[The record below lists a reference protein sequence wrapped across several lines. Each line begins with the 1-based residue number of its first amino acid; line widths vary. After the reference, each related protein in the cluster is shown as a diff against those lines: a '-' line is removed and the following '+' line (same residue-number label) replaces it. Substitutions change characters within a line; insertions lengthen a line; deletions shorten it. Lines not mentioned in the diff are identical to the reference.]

1 MSRLDTHTAAGPQ
14 STAATRCMS
23 YPALAINAAGAATV
37 KTTNAIDYSID
48 GVTRRK
54 TALAAQSLAV
64 THNQL
69 GVASGGYVQPASTT
83 VYYTLAVNA
92 AGAVAVVQGTYFGQT
107 FDTAPTA
114 SLGQNSFGGARVTG
128 DGAVPSVP
136 AGYCPF
142 GLVKIVTNASTTF
155 TAGTTALDAAGVTAS
170 YFDLAVIPA
179 SKP

>member
-1 MSRLDTHTAAGPQ
+1 MSRLDAHTAAGPQ
-14 STAATRCMS
+14 ATAGNRCTS
-23 YPALAINAAGAATV
+23 AHVLAINAGGAATV
-37 KTTNAIDYSID
+37 KTTGAIVHTLD
-48 GVTRRK
+48 GVTRSK
-54 TALAAQSLAV
+54 AALSAQSIAV
-64 THNQL
+64 THNYL
-69 GVASGGYVQPASTT
+69 GVASAGYVQPASTT

-92 AGAVAVVQGTYFGQT
+92 AGSVAVVQGAYFGQT

-142 GLVKIVTNASTTF
+142 GLVKVATNGSTTF
-155 TAGTTALDAAGVTAS
+155 TPGTTALDAAGVTAS
-170 YFDLAVIPA
+170 FFDLAVIPA